1 MASGIRGLMKDT
13 AVYGL
18 STILVRLLNWLM
30 TIVYVRALP
39 GTADFGNMT
48 NLYAWTALAMIVLT
62 YGMETG
68 FFRFINKA
76 ERPNEVY
83 STTLWSLGATST
95 FFLCAGLLFLRPLS
109 GSMGYADHPEYVG
122 LLLAIVA
129 MDAFMAIPLA
139 YLRYANRPWRFMF
152 VRLTFILLT
161 IVLTIFF
168 LFLCPRIYALHP
180 EWIDSFYR
188 PNYEL
193 GYVFVINFIC
203 NLVQMAMLFPHW
215 RHAGHVFRPD
225 VLRKML
231 VYSFPIL
238 LLGLAG
244 SFNNQADK
252 ILFPMLFDDPAEGK
266 AQLGIYGACYKLAI
280 IMVMFTQA
288 FRYAYDPFVFAKI
301 KSGEEEGKESYA
313 TAMKYFVIFV
323 CFIYLGVMA
332 YMDILKHFVSPAY
345 YGGLKV
351 VPFVMLGQLMF
362 GIYFNLSLWYKVTDR
377 TIWGAVFSLIGCVT
391 TVLII
396 VFGART
402 YGFMACAWAS
412 VISNGLIMLLS
423 YFTGRHY
430 FPVPYRLGNALFY
443 AALTALL
450 VGGTYCVA
458 YLFPQYTALRLG
470 VNTLFVLLFVIIA
483 FRKDLSG
490 IAVPILNRIRKR

>member
-1 MASGIRGLMKDT
+1 MGTGIKSLMKDT

-76 ERPNEVY
+76 ERPGEVY

-95 FFLCAGLLFLRPLS
+95 LFLSLGLLFLSPLS
-109 GSMGYADHPEYVG
+109 AALGYGTHPEYVG

-139 YLRYANRPWRFMF
+139 YLRYANRPWRFML

-161 IVLTIFF
+161 IVLTLFF
-168 LFLCPRIYALHP
+168 LFLCPRIYAAHP
-180 EWIDSFYR
+180 EWIGWFYR
-188 PNYEL
+188 PHYEL
-193 GYVFVINFIC
+193 GYVFIINFVC
-203 NLVQMAMLFPHW
+203 NLIQMAMLFPHW
-215 RHAGHVFRPD
+215 RHAGCAFRPD
-225 VLRKML
+225 ILRKML
-231 VYSFPIL
+231 AYSFPIL

-266 AQLGIYGACYKLAI
+266 AQLGIYAACYKLAV

-288 FRYAYDPFVFAKI
+288 FRYAYDPFVFAKT
-301 KSGEEEGKESYA
+301 KSGEDEGKEAYA
-313 TAMKYFVIFV
+313 TAMKYFIIFV
-323 CFIYLGVMA
+323 CFIYVGVMS

-351 VPFVMLGQLMF
+351 VPLVMLGQLMF

-377 TIWGAVFSLIGCVT
+377 TIWGAIFSLLSCAI
-391 TVLII
+391 TVAII
-396 VFGART
+396 VLGT
-402 YGFMACAWAS
+402 PIYGFMACAWAS
-412 VISNGLIMLLS
+412 VLSNGLIMLLS
-423 YFTGRHY
+423 YLVGRHY

-443 AALTALL
+443 ACLTALL
-450 VGGTYCVA
+450 TGGTYLVA
-458 YLFPQYTALRLG
+458 YLLPEYVVARVA
-470 VNTLFVLLFVIIA
+470 VNTLLFLTFVFIA
-483 FRKDLSG
+483 IRKDLRG
-490 IAVPILNRIRKR
+490 VITPIMKRLRKR

>member
-1 MASGIRGLMKDT
+1 MATGIKSLMKDT

-39 GTADFGNMT
+39 HTSDFGNMT

-68 FFRFINKA
+68 FFRFVNKSD
-76 ERPNEVY
+76 RPKEVY
-83 STTLWSLGATST
+83 STTLWSLGFTST
-95 FFLCAGLLFLRPLS
+95 LFVLLGLFFLTPIS
-109 GSMGYADHPEYVG
+109 TSMGYAQHPEYVG
-122 LLLAIVA
+122 LLLVIVA

-139 YLRYANRPWRFMF
+139 YLRYANRPWRFMLI
-152 VRLTFILLT
+152 RLTFIILT
-161 IVLTIFF
+161 IILTLFF
-168 LFLCPRIYALHP
+168 LFLCPRIYAVHP
-180 EWIDSFYR
+180 EWVSSFYR

-193 GYVFVINFIC
+193 GYVFIINFIC
-203 NLVQMAMLFPHW
+203 NLVQMLMLFPHW
-215 RHAGHVFRPD
+215 RHAGFTFRPD
-225 VLRKML
+225 ILRRML
-231 VYSFPIL
+231 AYSFPIL

-252 ILFPMLFDDPAEGK
+252 ILFPMLFDDPTVGK

-288 FRYAYDPFVFAKI
+288 FRYAYDPFVFAKT
-301 KSGEEEGKESYA
+301 KDKESEGKEAYA
-313 TAMKYFVIFV
+313 SAMKYFIIFA

-351 VPFVMLGQLMF
+351 VPFAMLGQLMF

-377 TIWGAVFSLIGCVT
+377 TIWGALFSLLGCLT

-396 VFGART
+396 IIGT
-402 YGFMACAWAS
+402 PSYGFMACAWAS
-412 VISNGLIMLLS
+412 VISNGFIMLLS
-423 YFTGRHY
+423 YFVGRHY
-430 FPVPYRLGNALFY
+430 YPVPYHLGNAGMY
-443 AALTALL
+443 VGLTALL
-450 VGGTYCVA
+450 TGGTYLVA
-458 YLFPQYTALRLG
+458 YLLPDQLLIRLLLNSILVLFFVAVALK
-470 VNTLFVLLFVIIA
+470 
-483 FRKDLSG
+483 KDLKPLLETVSRRF
-490 IAVPILNRIRKR
+490 LKK